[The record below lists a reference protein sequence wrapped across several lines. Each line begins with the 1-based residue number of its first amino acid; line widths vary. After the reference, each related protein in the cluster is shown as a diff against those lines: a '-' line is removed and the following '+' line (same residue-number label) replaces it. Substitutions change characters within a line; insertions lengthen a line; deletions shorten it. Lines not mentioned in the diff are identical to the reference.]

1 MKKYVFLT
9 LILALFISLGGC
21 SAKKYRDDVS
31 CKTLVDSVSAK
42 MPEELD
48 FLELDESFR
57 EFYFEGAEEYDDCYI
72 VYSSPSEDISEIGI
86 FHAVS
91 DQAAEKIEGVCY
103 EYIVDLGQNS
113 RAFIASYAP
122 EELTKLDGAEVRRYG
137 RYVVYTVLDASDA
150 ERVFESVENALS
162 E

>member
-1 MKKYVFLT
+1 MKKYCFVA
-9 LILALFISLGGC
+9 LILAFVLLFGGC
-21 SAKKYRDDVS
+21 ATEKYRDDVDCRS
-31 CKTLVDSVSAK
+31 LVLSVTAE
-42 MPEELD
+42 MPSELD

-57 EFYFEGAEEYDDCYI
+57 EFYFEGADGFDDCYI
-72 VYSSPSEDISEIGI
+72 AYSADNEDISEIGV

-91 DQAAEKIEGVCY
+91 DEAAEKIEGICY
-103 EYIVDLGQNS
+103 EYINDLSQNS

-137 RYVVYTVLDASDA
+137 RYVVYTVLNTADT
-150 ERVFESVENALS
+150 ERVFETVKNALS